1 MLRFDFISLFFL
13 AAKAIESSCMNMLKW
28 DFLSLCL
35 HSLKDTADTRLRK
48 RNPAGFYNVQITL
61 KNPRME
67 LSNRL
72 WRLDGVKNTWGS
84 CLLLLEF
91 VFVFLCI

>member
-1 MLRFDFISLFFL
+1 
-13 AAKAIESSCMNMLKW
+13 MNMLKW

-72 WRLDGVKNTWGS
+72 WRLKIPGVLVCYYS
-84 CLLLLEF
+84 SLFLFFF
-91 VFVFLCI
+91 VYNFYYDV